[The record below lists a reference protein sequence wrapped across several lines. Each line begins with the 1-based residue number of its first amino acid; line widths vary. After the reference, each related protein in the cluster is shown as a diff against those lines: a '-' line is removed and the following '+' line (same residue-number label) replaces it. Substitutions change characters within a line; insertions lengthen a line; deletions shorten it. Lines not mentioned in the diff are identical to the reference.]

1 MNESEKSPGFM
12 EYFVSCSSL
21 NGELTVWKVEK
32 QKMHKGKGIKL
43 WRAGCVCSFF
53 DNPVSREVGRFQVFV
68 REDSSIDL
76 SILIGLSRKGFLF

>member
-1 MNESEKSPGFM
+1 M

-43 WRAGCVCSFF
+43 WRAGCVCSF
-53 DNPVSREVGRFQVFV
+53 
-68 REDSSIDL
+68 L
-76 SILIGLSRKGFLF
+76 